1 MNAIIKSF
9 RECVETSLKLQANQV
24 VTIRRAQGACLQCV
38 RGSVW
43 VTLEND
49 PLDFVLSP
57 GERVCI
63 NAPGR
68 MVIEGLEPSEIALH
82 HRQKRA
88 YFSQFYARAVACLG
102 AVVRGLVSSHRCPT
116 RTAFEKVSSYHGSF
130 RL

>member
-1 MNAIIKSF
+1 MNAIIKNF
-9 RECVETSLKLQANQV
+9 HECVETPLTLKANQF

-38 RGSVW
+38 QGSIW

-63 NAPGR
+63 HTPGR
-68 MVIEGLEPSEIALH
+68 MVIEGLEASEIAIVHTRRHALASKLAA
-82 HRQKRA
+82 RLGD
-88 YFSQFYARAVACLG
+88 YFRSAFRLIA
-102 AVVRGLVSSHRCPT
+102 SSHQCPVQYSVDQAT
-116 RTAFEKVSSYHGSF
+116 TYHGSF

>member
-9 RECVETSLKLQANQV
+9 RECVETSFNLQKNQV

-38 RGSVW
+38 QGSVW

-63 NAPGR
+63 HTPGR
-68 MVIEGLEPSEIALH
+68 MVIEGLETSEIAIAHTQRHMLAS
-82 HRQKRA
+82 KLV
-88 YFSQFYARAVACLG
+88 ARLGEYVSAALRFVA
-102 AVVRGLVSSHRCPT
+102 SSHQCPAQYSANQAT
-116 RTAFEKVSSYHGSF
+116 TYHGSF

>member
-9 RECVETSLKLQANQV
+9 RECVETSLKLQVNQV

-38 RGSVW
+38 QGSVW

-63 NAPGR
+63 HTPGR
-68 MVIEGLEPSEIALH
+68 MVIEGLELSEITIAQAKRYALAS
-82 HRQKRA
+82 K
-88 YFSQFYARAVACLG
+88 FVARLGEYVGVARRFI
-102 AVVRGLVSSHRCPT
+102 ASSHQCPAQYSADQAT
-116 RTAFEKVSSYHGSF
+116 TYHGSF